1 MMDLRAQRKAL
12 ADAEYAAY
20 SPFHFPGSAAWQK
33 SQAALDALL
42 AFDAQHPEII
52 AELMRKKL
60 TIVDNKHVDA

>member
-1 MMDLRAQRKAL
+1 MMDLRAQRKIL

-20 SPFHFPGSAAWQK
+20 SPFHFPGSVAWQK

-42 AFDAQHPEII
+42 AFDAEHPEII

-60 TIVDNKHVDA
+60 TIVHNKHVDM

>member
-1 MMDLRAQRKAL
+1 MMMDLRAQRKIL
-12 ADAEYAAY
+12 ADAEYASY
-20 SPFHFPGSAAWQK
+20 SPFHFPGSAAWKK

-60 TIVDNKHVDA
+60 TIVHE